1 MKTLDNILNL
11 IKSENIILEEYKNLK
26 INKGVYLNI
35 PTLFNNPIIGVSPN
49 LINYHK
55 EFNSILAEEL
65 GHHFTT
71 YGNLIKNPKNYYEEV
86 QNSKKEMAARR
97 WAANYMISNS
107 DFIKALNDCIY
118 NIYNMSEYF
127 DITEELIKYKV
138 KSITLDENLYMDIK
152 SKFKL
157 NEVPYMC
164 CNI

>member
-1 MKTLDNILNL
+1 MKILDNILNL

-71 YGNLIKNPKNYYEEV
+71 YGNLIKNPKN
-86 QNSKKEMAARR
+86 
-97 WAANYMISNS
+97 
-107 DFIKALNDCIY
+107 
-118 NIYNMSEYF
+118 
-127 DITEELIKYKV
+127 
-138 KSITLDENLYMDIK
+138 
-152 SKFKL
+152 
-157 NEVPYMC
+157 
-164 CNI
+164 